1 MSAIL
6 LLGRLQG
13 VRQHGKG
20 WRADCPNGHSNARG
34 SLSIT
39 ATDDERVILHC
50 FACGDTPGVLRA
62 LGLEMADLFPMRVKD
77 ASPEGRKAA
86 ADAFKR
92 NAWGAALGVLD
103 RESTVVLIAA
113 NDLHAGKALEFADMA
128 RVGLAAQRIAQAR
141 EVLR

>member
-6 LLGRLQG
+6 LLSRLQG

-20 WRADCPNGHSNARG
+20 WRADCPNGHSKARG
-34 SLSIT
+34 SLAVT
-39 ATDDERVILHC
+39 ETDDGSVILHC

-62 LGLEMADLFPMRVKD
+62 LGIKLADLFPVRAKD

-113 NDLHAGKALEFADMA
+113 NDIHAGKALALADVA